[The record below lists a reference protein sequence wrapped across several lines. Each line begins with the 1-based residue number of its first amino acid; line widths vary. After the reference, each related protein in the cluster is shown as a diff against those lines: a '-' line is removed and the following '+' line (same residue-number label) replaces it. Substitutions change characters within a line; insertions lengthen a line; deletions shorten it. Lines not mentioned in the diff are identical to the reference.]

1 MTTPD
6 KESLTGEEL
15 EAIIYDEAI
24 RQVVTWKISLAHVS
38 TADEVPTAC
47 CIAARATSRILKARR
62 ASPPPSEGV
71 GEHEGLVAELR
82 AHISCYH
89 PSTPASVCIPIT
101 ITFGTATAILSA
113 LLRTGNPR

>member
-71 GEHEGLVAELR
+71 GEHDGLVAELR
-82 AHISCYH
+82 AHIDAYH
-89 PSTPASVCIPIT
+89 AETPASVCIPIT
-101 ITFGTATAILSA
+101 LTYGTATAILSA